1 MENSDSEGE
10 ERGEQLSPEQT
21 DKLVQ
26 LQVTVLHR
34 HTAAPGSVQGLTGQ
48 EDLEVCR
55 ALLESQ
61 GWDLEAVA
69 REHLGIGEQGE
80 EEPPVRE
87 EPPPGPAPLGAGG
100 GAVWRPQGT
109 AGWLLYILSLPARS

>member
-1 MENSDSEGE
+1 MKNS
-10 ERGEQLSPEQT
+10 P
-21 DKLVQ
+21 
-26 LQVTVLHR
+26 HW
-34 HTAAPGSVQGLTGQ
+34 SVQGLTGL

-61 GWDLEAVA
+61 DWDLEAVA

-80 EEPPVRE
+80 EEPAVRE

-109 AGWLLYILSLPARS
+109 AGWLLYILSLPARSAISALCRRPLLKQTLRGLGPYKGK